1 MACRR
6 KWSAQSMEQAVSSVK
21 NEGKGL
27 REASRLYDVPVE
39 TLRRRVNGLVEMD
52 CRPGPATVLL
62 KEEEDQIYRYLLE
75 MCDMGFGVGRETVM
89 RIAFVIAEK
98 THKRHPFTGETA
110 GRAWFEG
117 FCRRYPNLTIRTP
130 QPLSYSRATAGNPE
144 VIRDFFG
151 KLGALFGR
159 LNLLSKPAQVFNAD
173 ETGITVVHKP
183 GKVLAEVGRRHVYSI
198 VSGEKGR
205 THTILACTSA
215 SGYVLPPLMIFPR
228 KRAVPDKLK
237 NGAVPN
243 TLFTNS
249 SNGWIT
255 SDIYLQWLHF
265 FCENIP
271 PIRPIL
277 LIVDGH
283 SSHLSIEAIEF
294 AKANSIHILC
304 LPSHTT
310 HILQPLDIGVFKSF
324 KSHFSKAC
332 TKYIVDHPGRVITPE
347 ILPSMVAEAWPLSF
361 TQLNVMSGF
370 RKSGIFPLNP
380 SMVDDRCIAPS
391 KVFQPQSTNNPPLV
405 QSASLATE
413 GNNEDGS
420 DTESSDS
427 SEVEL
432 FTTEQEQLF
441 KKRFEEGYDLKDPH
455 YIAWLKI
462 NHADRCLSV
471 DRHLSVSSTAGLSE
485 SSNSASGPIPKS
497 VSITAGLSESSNE
510 ASGPI
515 SKSPLS
521 SDLSEVL
528 VLPSA
533 EHKQKRKGLNSKA
546 VCITDILDELKL
558 EETEKAEKKKLL
570 EERRKEREQKRKE
583 KAEKL
588 EEKRKEKEEKKKQ
601 REEERKRKEED
612 KKRKVE
618 EKKRK
623 EEERKRKEE
632 KRKEEKKEQGS
643 DNEDTSDVCPKCGVL
658 YGTTDSLWI
667 CCDACDSWLDFKCS
681 GLKSD
686 KKIPSKFVC
695 KDCKR

>member
-6 KWSAQSMEQAVSSVK
+6 KWSAQSMEQAVSSVRD
-21 NEGKGL
+21 EGKGL

-75 MCDMGFGVGRETVM
+75 MCDMGFGLNRETVM

-98 THKRHPFTGETA
+98 THKKHPFTGETA

-159 LNLLSKPAQVFNAD
+159 LNLLSRPAQVFNAD

-228 KRAVPDKLK
+228 KRAVPDKFK

-243 TLFTNS
+243 TLFANS

-255 SDIYLQWLHF
+255 SEIYLQWLHF

-271 PIRPIL
+271 PIRPVL

-294 AKANSIHILC
+294 AKANSIHVLC

-332 TKYIVDHPGRVITPE
+332 TKYMADHPGRVITPE
-347 ILPSMVAEAWPLSF
+347 ILPLMIAEAWPHSF

-370 RKSGIFPLNP
+370 RKSGVFPLNP

-391 KVFQPQSTNNPPLV
+391 KVFQPQTTSNPPPALESPSGPS
-405 QSASLATE
+405 QATS
-413 GNNEDGS
+413 GNNEDCS
-420 DTESSDS
+420 DTESSAHS

-432 FTTEQEQLF
+432 FTAEQEQLF
-441 KKRFEEGYDLKDPH
+441 NKRFEEGYDLKDPN

-471 DRHLSVSSTAGLSE
+471 DRDRHLSVSSTAGLSG
-485 SSNSASGPIPKS
+485 S
-497 VSITAGLSESSNE
+497 
-510 ASGPI
+510 
-515 SKSPLS
+515 LS
-521 SDLSEVL
+521 SDLSDVL

-533 EHKQKRKGLNSKA
+533 ESSKKKQKRKGLNNKA

-558 EETEKAEKKKLL
+558 AEAEKDEQKKLL
-570 EERRKEREQKRKE
+570 EEKRKEREQKRKE
-583 KAEKL
+583 KAEQL
-588 EEKRKEKEEKKKQ
+588 EEKKKEREEKKRQ
-601 REEERKRKEED
+601 REEERKRKEEE
-612 KKRKVE
+612 KKRKAE

-623 EEERKRKEE
+623 EEERKEE
-632 KRKEEKKEQGS
+632 RKEEKKREGS
-643 DNEDTSDVCPKCGVL
+643 DNEDSNDVCPKCGVV
-658 YGTTDSLWI
+658 YGTRDSLWI
-667 CCDACDSWLDFKCS
+667 CCDVCDKWLDFECS

-686 KKIPSKFVC
+686 KKIPTKFIC